1 MSEGQPVP
9 AGGPGDAAPGDVR
22 GQMDT
27 TRSPRFSGPPTFGL
41 LPRRDEVSRCDVV
54 IAGVPF
60 DSGTSYRPGARF
72 GPNAVR
78 QGSRL
83 LRPYHPG
90 LEATPFDT
98 HQVADAGDI
107 ACNPFN
113 NRLAFSS
120 ICILQVTLR
129 GNPNIKISQI
139 IILSPI
145 PKLLTHSSN
154 SVTKLN
160 EASKNRPC
168 SENRYRGS

>member
-1 MSEGQPVP
+1 MSQDPASGSGQQG
-9 AGGPGDAAPGDVR
+9 AVR

-27 TRSPRFSGPPTFGL
+27 KETPRFAGPPTFGL
-41 LPRRDEVSRCDVV
+41 LPRRDEVGRCDVV

-98 HQVADAGDI
+98 SCCG
-107 ACNPFN
+107 CW
-113 NRLAFSS
+113 
-120 ICILQVTLR
+120 T
-129 GNPNIKISQI
+129 
-139 IILSPI
+139 
-145 PKLLTHSSN
+145 
-154 SVTKLN
+154 
-160 EASKNRPC
+160 SKNKMHEREGSQYESPAQHC
-168 SENRYRGS
+168 VQPRYPDQPTIAGLADQEQKNTRLPA